1 MILKGDFHTHSTY
14 SDGDHSLEEMVQAA
28 LAKGFSAYGF
38 SDHAYMEGPPR
49 DWPMK
54 KEDEPR
60 YLAEIAE
67 LKEKYRGRIDL
78 LCGIEQ
84 DLFSPGSVAP
94 YDYVIGSVHAV
105 ERGGIFCEVDDSLE
119 NVKKNLQ
126 LFADP
131 YEYAEEYFRL
141 VASMPQKFHFDI
153 VGHLDLLTK
162 WQEKEPIWDENH
174 PRYRAAA
181 EEALKALIPTEAL
194 FEVNVGAIS
203 RGARTTP
210 YPNPALLRSIYER
223 GGEVIVNGDCHNAA
237 WIGDGFDRAIALIKQ
252 CGFERVVTF
261 SSKGKEYINI

>member
-1 MILKGDFHTHSTY
+1 MMLKGDFHTHSTY
-14 SDGDHSLEEMVQAA
+14 SDGKNTLEEMVQAA

-38 SDHAYMEGPPR
+38 SDHAYMDGPPR
-49 DWPMK
+49 VWPMK
-54 KEDEPR
+54 KEEEPR
-60 YLAEIAE
+60 YLAEIAA
-67 LKEKYRGRIDL
+67 LKEKYCGKIDL

-84 DLFSPGSVAP
+84 DVFSPGGVEP

-105 ERGGIFCEVDDSLE
+105 EKGGIFCEVDDALE
-119 NVKKNLQ
+119 KVKQNLR

-141 VASMPQKFHFDI
+141 VASLPQRFHFDI
-153 VGHLDLLTK
+153 VGHFDLLTK
-162 WQEKEPIWDENH
+162 WQEKEPLFDEEH

-181 EEALKALIPTEAL
+181 EEALKALIPCGAL

-223 GGEVIVNGDCHNAA
+223 GGEVIINGDCHNAA
-237 WIGDGFDRAIALIKQ
+237 WLGDGFDCAIALIKE
-252 CGFERVVTF
+252 CGFERVVSLT
-261 SSKGKEYINI
+261 SEGREYIEL

>member
-14 SDGDHSLEEMVQAA
+14 SDGDNTLEEMAQAA

-38 SDHAYMEGPPR
+38 SDHAYMDHPAR
-49 DWPMK
+49 DWGMK
-54 KEDEPR
+54 KEQIEA
-60 YLAEIAE
+60 YQAEIAR
-67 LKEKYRGRIDL
+67 LKEQYRGRIDL

-84 DLFSPGSVAP
+84 DLFSPLGVET

-105 ERGGIFCEVDDSLE
+105 EKGGILCEVDDSLE
-119 NVKKNLQ
+119 KVKENLQ

-131 YEYAEEYFRL
+131 YEYAENYFRL
-141 VASMPQKFHFDI
+141 VASMPQRFHFDI
-153 VGHLDLLTK
+153 VGHFDLLTK
-162 WQEKEPIWDENH
+162 WQEKEMLLDEDH

-181 EEALKALIPTEAL
+181 EEALKTLIPYGVL

-223 GGEVIVNGDCHNAA
+223 GGEVIINGDCHNAA
-237 WIGDGFDRAIALIKQ
+237 YLGLGFESALARIKQ
-252 CGFERVVTF
+252 CGFERVVTL
-261 SSKGKEYINI
+261 SSNGKEYINI

>member
-38 SDHAYMEGPPR
+38 SDHAYMDDPAR
-49 DWPMK
+49 DWGMK
-54 KEDEPR
+54 KEQIEP
-60 YLAEIAE
+60 YQAEIAR
-67 LKEKYRGRIDL
+67 LKEKYRGKIDL

-84 DLFSPGSVAP
+84 DAFCPLGVEP

-105 ERGGIFCEVDDSLE
+105 EKDGILCEVDDSLE
-119 NVKKNLQ
+119 KVKQNLQ

-141 VASMPQKFHFDI
+141 VASLPQRFNFDI

-162 WQEKEPIWDENH
+162 WQEKEPLWDENH

-181 EEALKALIPTEAL
+181 EEALKALIPTDAL

-223 GGEVIVNGDCHNAA
+223 GGDVIINGDCHNANYL
-237 WIGDGFDRAIALIKQ
+237 GLGFDAALALIKS
-252 CGFERVVTF
+252 CGFERVVTL
-261 SSKGKEYINI
+261 SSKGKEFINI